1 MTDPQTGIQLD
12 RAVDSLIVGKR
23 HRTDLGDIETLAA
36 SIDRDGLLQPLTITI
51 DGVLVCGARRLAAIK
66 MLGWRTVNV
75 WVRSGLSDRLGQL
88 LAEQDDN
95 MLHKPYTHLEA
106 AGLYREIKQ
115 LMAEDAARRKAATQ
129 FSAEN
134 QPGDDG
140 PGKFPGPSGALG
152 DARELAAA
160 MIPGGGSYKTLEK
173 VGYIEEIAANPAQ
186 PETIRTEAA
195 AALERIEAGD
205 PVHPLYLAIHE
216 SAEAAREVRE
226 ATMHALA
233 EDAVA
238 RANAM
243 KNPHALL
250 RKPLSLDDYLAARP
264 ISEPIHLFDCVMPCA
279 GAEGYL
285 LMSEERARS
294 LELPFVRIR
303 STIERHNAFPE
314 DPIQFRG
321 GWAMDRDALYEHAGV
336 GPQDVDFL
344 EAYDDYP
351 VINMMQIEDLGFCAK
366 GEASAFVRQ
375 HEFTIAGSFPFNTSG
390 GQLSVGQ
397 AGAAGGYLG
406 FVQALR
412 QLTGTAGRMQV
423 TDARIGL
430 VSGFGMINYDRGLCS
445 GAALLER
452 GTA

>member
-23 HRTDLGDIETLAA
+23 HRTDLGDIESLAA
-36 SIDRDGLLQPLTITI
+36 SIERDGLLQPLTITI

-66 MLGWRTVNV
+66 MLGWRTVSV
-75 WVRSGLSDRLGQL
+75 WVRGGLSDRLGKL

-95 MLHKPYTHLEA
+95 MLHKPYNQLEA
-106 AGLYREIKQ
+106 AGLYREIKEV
-115 LMAEDAARRKAATQ
+115 MADDAVRRKSATQ

-134 QPGDDG
+134 QPGSDG

-186 PETIRTEAA
+186 PETLRSEAA

-205 PVHPLYLAIHE
+205 AVHPLYLAIRE

-243 KNPHALL
+243 KKGKKL
-250 RKPLSLDDYLAARP
+250 KPRPRPLVPDDAPPVRYPVRAFVQTWGELVNWWTHYDIDVLAIELTDDQYENFLTVAEATARFADD
-264 ISEPIHLFDCVMPCA
+264 L
-279 GAEGYL
+279 
-285 LMSEERARS
+285 
-294 LELPFVRIR
+294 R
-303 STIERHNAFPE
+303 ST
-314 DPIQFRG
+314 RG
-321 GWAMDRDALYEHAGV
+321 SRDAKPIL
-336 GPQDVDFL
+336 
-344 EAYDDYP
+344 
-351 VINMMQIEDLGFCAK
+351 
-366 GEASAFVRQ
+366 R
-375 HEFTIAGSFPFNTSG
+375 
-390 GQLSVGQ
+390 
-397 AGAAGGYLG
+397 
-406 FVQALR
+406 AL
-412 QLTGTAGRMQV
+412 
-423 TDARIGL
+423 
-430 VSGFGMINYDRGLCS
+430 
-445 GAALLER
+445 
-452 GTA
+452 